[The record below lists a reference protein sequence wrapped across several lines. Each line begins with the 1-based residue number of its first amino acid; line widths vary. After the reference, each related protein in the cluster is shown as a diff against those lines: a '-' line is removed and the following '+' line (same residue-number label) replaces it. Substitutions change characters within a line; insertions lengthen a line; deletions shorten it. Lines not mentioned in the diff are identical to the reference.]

1 VRVHRLAIG
10 ASIALAIG
18 LAPAVAAVATIRID
32 DDGKASATSCTATKK
47 APKTIQAGITA
58 AGKNGKVILCPGT
71 YKGRVRIDGTR
82 DGITIQGA
90 KSFKSRIV
98 PPTAGL
104 ELGEPLIWIK
114 NTADAVT
121 LKGLVITTA
130 ADDCTV
136 DELVRIQGR
145 GIGILGNRLVSTACY
160 GTGIN
165 AYADGGKTVSATI
178 RNNRISNFFKAGIRG
193 ADELTTLTI
202 TENTVL
208 LNEDNL
214 GPGGF
219 DATGILMNENVNGS
233 VTDNT
238 VGQGT
243 GGRTLPRG
251 IAATYGE
258 SLPITGNTISGAET
272 GILLSFV
279 QLMTVT
285 GNTMADGGTGILTEA
300 FTNSTVQGNTVT
312 GHAYGIYS
320 SDNAFNPDG
329 NNEFTN
335 NVVSGSSEMGCTDEV
350 APGGEDGT
358 DPNTWSGNTA
368 DSDSP
373 DGICP
378 PPAS

>member
-1 VRVHRLAIG
+1 MHHRRLSIG
-10 ASIALAIG
+10 LSIALAIS
-18 LAPAVAAVATIRID
+18 LAPAVAAAATIRID

-58 AGKNGKVILCPGT
+58 AGKNGTVILCPGT
-71 YKGRVRIDGTR
+71 YKGHVRIDGTR
-82 DGITIQGA
+82 DGVTIRGA
-90 KSFKSRIV
+90 KSFKSRVV

-104 ELGEPLIWIK
+104 EPGDPLIWIT
-114 NTADAVT
+114 NTADTVT
-121 LKGLVITTA
+121 LRGLVITTPVE
-130 ADDCTV
+130 DCTV

-145 GIGILGNRLVSTACY
+145 GIRILGNRLTSTACY
-160 GTGIN
+160 RLGIT
-165 AYADGGKTVSATI
+165 AYPDGDQTVSATI
-178 RNNRISNFFKAGIRG
+178 RNNRVSNFFGVGIRG
-193 ADELTTLTI
+193 EHELTTLTI
-202 TENTVL
+202 ANNTVL
-208 LNEDNL
+208 LDEDNL
-214 GPGGF
+214 GPSGS
-219 DATGILMNENVNGS
+219 DATGIAMNQNVNGS

-238 VGQGT
+238 VGQGA
-243 GGRTLPRG
+243 GSRSLPRG
-251 IAATYGE
+251 IMATSGE
-258 SLPITGNTISGAET
+258 SLPITGNTISGVET

-285 GNTMADGGTGILTEA
+285 DNTISGSETGILTEA

-320 SDNAFNPDG
+320 RDNQFNPDG

-350 APGGEDGT
+350 APGGEDGV